1 MKINEIAEWFWIA
14 DEDKRSA
21 ELIYKDNNLSNTL
34 AYYHCCQAVEK
45 YLKGYLISKNKSF
58 AKDHNLVTFINK
70 CIEFNSCFK
79 DVISECER
87 MAITYKGL
95 RYPGRLIPT
104 QADMNFAFE
113 LTNKVKQLRPI
124 QELLDKIIL
133 EYGKDW
139 INILFNS
146 DNNLS
151 KTNNK
156 FE

>member
-1 MKINEIAEWFWIA
+1 
-14 DEDKRSA
+14 
-21 ELIYKDNNLSNTL
+21 
-34 AYYHCCQAVEK
+34 
-45 YLKGYLISKNKSF
+45 
-58 AKDHNLVTFINK
+58 
-70 CIEFNSCFK
+70 
-79 DVISECER
+79 

-104 QADMNFAFE
+104 QADMDFAFE

-146 DNNLS
+146 D
-151 KTNNK
+151 K
-156 FE
+156 